1 MAQAIERIHEDN
13 TGEYHRAWDQ
23 SEAETAALHRRLNDE
38 YGRLS
43 EQDMLA
49 VLTEEEFPG
58 RSAVIASFGTESAVL
73 LDIVASVNKH
83 LPVIFIDT
91 GKHFEETLRYRDQ
104 LAARLGL
111 TDIRNATPSTALIRR
126 QDRDGTL
133 WQSDPDACC
142 NLRKVL
148 PMRQAIQ
155 PFGLIITGRKRAHG
169 GLRSEI
175 EMIEQFGERI
185 RLNPLAAW
193 DASRIDAEFT
203 VRDLPRHPL
212 QAQGYASIGCAPCT
226 APAAAGG
233 DVRSGRWAQSD
244 KTECGIHFNADGSVN
259 RGREQDRNNQDQAAA

>member
-1 MAQAIERIHEDN
+1 MAQAIERIHEN
-13 TGEYHRAWDQ
+13 TVSRSWDQ
-23 SEAETAALHRRLNDE
+23 SEAETAALHSRLTDE
-38 YGRLS
+38 YGSLS

-49 VLTEEEFPG
+49 ALTENEFPG

-111 TDIRNATPSTALIRR
+111 ADIRNATPSTALVRR

-185 RLNPLAAW
+185 RLNPLADW

-212 QAQGYASIGCAPCT
+212 QAQGYSSIGCAPCT
-226 APAAAGG
+226 GPAVAKD
-233 DVRSGRWAQSD
+233 DVRSGRWMQFD
-244 KTECGIHFNADGSVN
+244 KTECGIHFNADGSVS
-259 RGREQDRNNQDQAAA
+259 RDEQQDRNSQSQAAA

>member
-1 MAQAIERIHEDN
+1 MAQAIERIHEN
-13 TGEYHRAWDQ
+13 TVSRSRDQ
-23 SEAETAALHRRLNDE
+23 NEAETAALCSRLIAE
-38 YGRLS
+38 YGSLS

-49 VLTEEEFPG
+49 ALTENEFPG

-91 GKHFEETLRYRDQ
+91 GKHFEETLRYREQ
-104 LAARLGL
+104 LTARLGL

-133 WQSDPDACC
+133 WQTDPDACC

-185 RLNPLAAW
+185 RLNPLADW

-212 QAQGYASIGCAPCT
+212 QAHGYSSIGCAPCT
-226 APAAAGG
+226 APAVAEG
-233 DVRSGRWAQSD
+233 DLRSGRWAQSD
-244 KTECGIHFNADGSVN
+244 KTECGIHLNADGSLSRDAQQHRN
-259 RGREQDRNNQDQAAA
+259 SRGQAAA

>member
-1 MAQAIERIHEDN
+1 MAQAIERIHEDH
-13 TGEYHRAWDQ
+13 TSRYHRAWDQ
-23 SEAETAALHRRLNDE
+23 SEEEAAALHRRLTED
-38 YGRLS
+38 YGTLS

-49 VLTEEEFPG
+49 ALTEEEFPG

-73 LDIVASVNKH
+73 LDIVAAVNKD

-142 NLRKVL
+142 HLRKVL
-148 PMRQAIQ
+148 PMRQAMQ

-185 RLNPLAAW
+185 RLNPLADW

-212 QAQGYASIGCAPCT
+212 QAQGYRSIGCAPCT
-226 APAAAGG
+226 DTAAAGS
-233 DVRSGRWAQSD
+233 DVRSGRWAQSG
-244 KTECGIHFNADGSVN
+244 KTECGIHFNADGSASRGEQQN
-259 RGREQDRNNQDQAAA
+259 RSNQDQAAA